1 MLPVSYTHLDVY
13 KRQICY
19 HQRSSD
25 FAQHF
30 GNDIY
35 LAWRL
40 MEYVAHGTEQT
51 VAQVPVTVKAR
62 DSERV
67 AVEAD
72 GLLPED
78 RVVVSSSKPIDQGDR
93 VRVLDETA

>member
-1 MLPVSYTHLDVY
+1 MGKFDGVL
-13 KRQICY
+13 IA
-19 HQRSSD
+19 SD
-25 FAQHF
+25 FDNTMVYTEGALRSGRNGEFVLVLREKQTV
-30 GNDIY
+30 
-35 LAWRL
+35 
-40 MEYVAHGTEQT
+40 MGTEQT